1 MGNET
6 CNISANLED
15 LRAFYQFRKD
25 HPTIR
30 CDQCHFSEK
39 LYGKPDN
46 YFLRRCAAFAGFTF
60 TDCFCGQFVRKEDA
74 DAAVE

>member
-6 CNISANLED
+6 CHVSANLED
-15 LRAFYQFRKD
+15 LRAFDRFRKD

-30 CDQCHFSEK
+30 CDQCCFSEK
-39 LYGKPDN
+39 LDGKPDN

>member
-1 MGNET
+1 MDNEA
-6 CNISANLED
+6 CHVSANLED

-30 CDQCHFSEK
+30 CDQCYFSEK
-39 LYGKPDN
+39 LDGKPDN
-46 YFLRRCAAFAGFTF
+46 YILRRCCAFVGFTF

>member
-6 CNISANLED
+6 CNVSANLED

-46 YFLRRCAAFAGFTF
+46 YFLRRCVAFTTFTF
-60 TDCFCGQFVRKEDA
+60 MDGFCGQFVRQENE